1 MRKLAY
7 VMSGLFLSSVLIMGC
22 TSSETTEILQETPPA
37 SEQLSIVTNQKAS
50 AEDEQQALEM
60 ALEYKE
66 TELTVDYKDYEDT
79 LTMEGL
85 LAKGE
90 TMKPFLTTKNYEAY
104 MANRYITLPLLVA
117 DKEKA
122 LLRPEDIQAKI
133 KESKSDWILVEYT
146 LDLIFTDED
155 GKEMKTIPLSGE
167 ITFLQEQGEWRI
179 QDDTYNMKA
188 FLEIINKSL

>member
-155 GKEMKTIPLSGE
+155 GKEMKTIPLEGE

>member
-1 MRKLAY
+1 
-7 VMSGLFLSSVLIMGC
+7 MSGLFLSSVLIMGC

>member
-167 ITFLQEQGEWRI
+167 ITFLQEQEEWRI

-188 FLEIINKSL
+188 FLEIIN

>member
-1 MRKLAY
+1 
-7 VMSGLFLSSVLIMGC
+7 MSGLFLSSVLIMGC
-22 TSSETTEILQETPPA
+22 TSSETSEILQETPPA

-104 MANRYITLPLLVA
+104 MANRYITLALLVA